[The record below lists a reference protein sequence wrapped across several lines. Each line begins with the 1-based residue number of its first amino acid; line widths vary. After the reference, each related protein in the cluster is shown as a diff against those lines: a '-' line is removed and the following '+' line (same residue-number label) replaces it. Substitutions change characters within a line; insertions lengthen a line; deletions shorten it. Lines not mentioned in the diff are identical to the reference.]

1 MTGDASFLQAAVD
14 KDPDGPF
21 QASQNSGFLKAEKGK
36 FPRPAGTAEGGGGI
50 IGIQISG
57 YRKDKRYQI
66 PFLKVVLPEQGVV
79 QGRYPQN
86 HVLRLVEAPGCAP

>member
-21 QASQNSGFLKAEKGK
+21 QAPRNGGFLKAEKGK
-36 FPRPAGTAEGGGGI
+36 FPRPAGTAEGRGGI
-50 IGIQISG
+50 IGIQITG
-57 YRKDKRYQI
+57 YRKDEGHQV
-66 PFLKVVLPEQGVV
+66 PFFKVILREQGVV

-86 HVLRLVEAPGCAP
+86 HVRRLVKAPGCAP